1 MLNSQQDICLEEI
14 MKFTQ
19 NYTVRWHDTNANRE
33 LTPSAVL
40 TFMQE
45 TTNKHIQTMYPNL
58 EYIRDV
64 LHQAFILSK
73 VYMRFYEPAHSYDEI
88 TVDTWT
94 GIESR
99 GFTFY
104 RSFRVRHG
112 KTVIAD
118 ALTTWCLVD
127 TNEHKLL
134 PVSNFEN
141 DFVNEESLKVD
152 MPRKIK
158 FPIDKELE
166 FVGNRKIVYSDIDYN
181 KHMNNTHYPNML
193 VDFLPSPES
202 YRVKELILSFIKG
215 ALYNEIISI
224 YRVEED
230 GDFYFKSTNADGQT
244 CLEAIVKTEA
254 NNLEIK

>member
-1 MLNSQQDICLEEI
+1 

-19 NYTVRWHDTNANRE
+19 NFTVRWHDTNANRE
-33 LTPSAVL
+33 ITPSAVL

-73 VYMRFYEPAHSYDEI
+73 VYMRFYEPAHAYDDI
-88 TVDTWT
+88 TVETWT

-104 RSFRVRHG
+104 RSFCVKKG
-112 KTVIAD
+112 DTIIAD

-127 TNEHKLL
+127 TEEHKLL
-134 PVSNFEN
+134 PVTKFEN
-141 DFVNEESLKVD
+141 NFVDEESLKVD

-158 FPIDKELE
+158 FPTDKQLE
-166 FVGNRKIVYSDIDYN
+166 FVANRKIVYSDIDYN

-193 VDFLPSPES
+193 VDFLPSPEN
-202 YRVKELILSFIKG
+202 YRVKELMMSFIKG
-215 ALYNEIISI
+215 AIYNDEIAVH
-224 YRVEED
+224 RVQD
-230 GDFYFKSTNADGQT
+230 GNTFYFKTVNTEGNT
-244 CLEAIVKTEA
+244 CLEAFMVTEPQDF
-254 NNLEIK
+254 EIK